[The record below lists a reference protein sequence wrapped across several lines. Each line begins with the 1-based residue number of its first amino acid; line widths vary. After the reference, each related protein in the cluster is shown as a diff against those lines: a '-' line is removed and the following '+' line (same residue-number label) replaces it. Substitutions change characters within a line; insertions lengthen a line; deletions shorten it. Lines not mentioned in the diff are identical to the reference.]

1 MMYSSEQM
9 ALLILQEMERLRDE
23 MEGFRQQLQLQRK
36 PEPPQPPER
45 EDTRWPD
52 EPAPGPWDL

>member
-1 MMYSSEQM
+1 MVYSSEQM

-23 MEGFRQQLQLQRK
+23 MEGFRQQLQRR
-36 PEPPQPPER
+36 PEPPRRPPER

-52 EPAPGPWDL
+52 EPTPGPWDL